1 MTDATAGIH
10 RGAQERGGVTVE
22 ENRMS
27 FAPIFFSP
35 VWFSTDRQLAALTQS
50 WESATMTSKL
60 LGRFEIPADCASL
73 HGAVMPWMRVP
84 LGLQAQGVMGLNEA
98 SFSFRQEPY
107 RVFGWRVRT
116 PLEDLSFNLFPND
129 VSAIEPAD
137 FRSPVMR
144 TFDVPFTRVRTS
156 KPSPIDN
163 FLLCVGGRIS
173 MPRIRDRSR
182 DLREKLLLWHTV
194 SQQGAMR

>member
-1 MTDATAGIH
+1 
-10 RGAQERGGVTVE
+10 
-22 ENRMS
+22 
-27 FAPIFFSP
+27 
-35 VWFSTDRQLAALTQS
+35 LAY
-50 WESATMTSKL
+50 
-60 LGRFEIPADCASL
+60 
-73 HGAVMPWMRVP
+73 
-84 LGLQAQGVMGLNEA
+84 NET

-107 RVFGWRVRT
+107 RVFGWRVST
-116 PLEDLSFNLFPND
+116 LLEGLSFNLFPND

-163 FLLCVGGRIS
+163 FLLCDGLRIS

-182 DLREKLLLWHTV
+182 DLREKLRLWHTV
-194 SQQGAMR
+194 SRQGAAR

>member
-1 MTDATAGIH
+1 MP
-10 RGAQERGGVTVE
+10 
-22 ENRMS
+22 

-50 WESATMTSKL
+50 LESATTTSKL
-60 LGRFEIPADCASL
+60 LVRFEIPTDCASL
-73 HGAVMPWMRVP
+73 RGVIIPWMRVP
-84 LGLQAQGVMGLNEA
+84 LGLQAQGVIGLNEA

-107 RVFGWRVRT
+107 RVFGWRFRT
-116 PLEDLSFNLFPND
+116 PLDDLSFNLFPND

-144 TFDVPFTRVRTS
+144 RLGVTFFDVPFTRVRTS

-163 FLLCVGGRIS
+163 FLLCVGGRFS

>member
-1 MTDATAGIH
+1 
-10 RGAQERGGVTVE
+10 
-22 ENRMS
+22 MS

-35 VWFSTDRQLAALTQS
+35 VWFSTDRQLAALAQS

-60 LGRFEIPADCASL
+60 LGRFETPADCASL
-73 HGAVMPWMRVP
+73 HGIIMPWVRVP
-84 LGLQAQGVMGLNEA
+84 SGLQAEGVMGLNQM
-98 SFSFRQEPY
+98 SLSFRQEPY
-107 RVFGWRVRT
+107 RVFGWRLHS
-116 PLEDLSFNLFPND
+116 PLKDLSFDLFPND
-129 VSAIEPAD
+129 VSAIEAAD

-173 MPRIRDRSR
+173 MPRIRSRSR

-194 SQQGAMR
+194 SQQRAMG

>member
-1 MTDATAGIH
+1 
-10 RGAQERGGVTVE
+10 
-22 ENRMS
+22 MS
-27 FAPIFFSP
+27 RAPIFLSP
-35 VWFSTDRQLAALTQS
+35 VWFSKDRQLAALTQS
-50 WESATMTSKL
+50 WESATMISKL
-60 LGRFEIPADCASL
+60 LGRFEVPADCASFQ
-73 HGAVMPWMRVP
+73 GIFTPWMQMP
-84 LGLQAQGVMGLNEA
+84 LALQAQGVLGLNETSLA
-98 SFSFRQEPY
+98 FRQEPY

>member
-1 MTDATAGIH
+1 
-10 RGAQERGGVTVE
+10 
-22 ENRMS
+22 MS

-35 VWFSTDRQLAALTQS
+35 VWFSTDRQLAALAQS

-60 LGRFEIPADCASL
+60 LGRFETPADCASL
-73 HGAVMPWMRVP
+73 HGIIVPWMRVP
-84 LGLQAQGVMGLNEA
+84 TGLQAEGVMGLNQM
-98 SFSFRQEPY
+98 SLSFRQEPY
-107 RVFGWRVRT
+107 RVFGWRLDS
-116 PLEDLSFNLFPND
+116 PLKDLSFDLFPND
-129 VSAIEPAD
+129 VSAIEAAD

-163 FLLCVGGRIS
+163 FLVCVGARFS
-173 MPRIRDRSR
+173 MPRIRSRSR